1 MEPLENVT
9 TQYYNVITTS
19 LVASSTKV
27 SLVAIEG
34 IDVQR
39 KLRRWRTIARKRE
52 LGLRCRRRRRRSRI
66 RDLNRMLGYFVQSHF
81 II

>member
-9 TQYYNVITTS
+9 YYNVITTS

-39 KLRRWRTIARKRE
+39 KLRRWRTIA
-52 LGLRCRRRRRRSRI
+52 
-66 RDLNRMLGYFVQSHF
+66 
-81 II
+81 

>member
-1 MEPLENVT
+1 MKNLPLENAT
-9 TQYYNVITTS
+9 THHHVTTS

-39 KLRRWRTIARKRE
+39 KLRRWRTIA
-52 LGLRCRRRRRRSRI
+52 
-66 RDLNRMLGYFVQSHF
+66 
-81 II
+81 